1 MKPLET
7 NKLAFRSN
15 WRLWTLAVVGIQLS
29 LASFDSFAQS
39 LPKLMNLALLS
50 HPSIAS
56 QRAQMQAAE
65 IGIETAK
72 WQYFPTPAI
81 STERVNAKTG
91 DPFYGGDKNVT
102 TVRLQQPL
110 WTNGRLSAGKEKAQA
125 TLTYETADLNE
136 TSLQISMKVAQT
148 YSDLLASLWRTQ
160 STEQSLAT
168 HQKLR
173 EQVQRRVDL
182 GMQSDADLRLA
193 ETRLDS
199 VKSDLSATR
208 ARVESYAVRLKQL
221 IGQSIHFGELL
232 ANFSAPLNL
241 PISQDRALD
250 TALSIHPTIQKAR
263 AQSQI
268 QEAIVEESRSALL
281 PDVYVRAER
290 QYGAFSMQTSNTF
303 QDRIFVGLSTQLGA
317 GLSVLSNVKA
327 AQAKSL
333 AAKEE
338 VQTQTLSISE
348 QVLTDYAQVARLAEQ
363 TQALESALVSQEQVM
378 LSHDRQFLAGRKSWT
393 EVLNAARELSQAQAQ
408 LTDVK
413 ANHIAVSWRLALFVN
428 GLDILNTP

>member
-81 STERVNAKTG
+81 STERVNATTG

-148 YSDLLASLWRTQ
+148 YSDLLASLWRMQ

-182 GMQSDADLRLA
+182 GVQSDADLRLA

-290 QYGAFSMQTSNTF
+290 QYGAFSMQTSNSF

-348 QVLTDYAQVARLAEQ
+348 QVLTDYAQAARLAEQ
-363 TQALESALVSQEQVM
+363 TKALESALVSQEQVM

>member
-1 MKPLET
+1 MKLLSINGTSSP
-7 NKLAFRSN
+7 N
-15 WRLWTLAVVGIQLS
+15 WRLWTLAIVGMQLS
-29 LASFDSFAQS
+29 FSSFSQS
-39 LPKLMNLALLS
+39 LPKLMHSALLS

-81 STERVNAKTG
+81 STERVNAATG
-91 DPFYGGDKNVT
+91 DPFYSGDKNVT

-110 WTNGRLSAGKEKAQA
+110 WTNGRLTAGKEKAQA
-125 TLTYETADLNE
+125 SLAYETADLNE
-136 TSLQISMKVAQT
+136 TSLQISLKVAQT
-148 YSDLLASLWRTQ
+148 YADLLASLWRMQ

-182 GMQSDADLRLA
+182 GAQSDADLQLA
-193 ETRLDS
+193 QTRLDS

-221 IGQSIHFGELL
+221 IGQSINLDELL
-232 ANFSAPLNL
+232 ANLSTPLNL
-241 PISQDRALD
+241 PISQDRALEA
-250 TALSIHPTIQKAR
+250 ALAIHPAIQKAR
-263 AQSQI
+263 AQSLI
-268 QEAIVEESRSALL
+268 QEAIVEENRSALL
-281 PDVYVRAER
+281 PDVYLRAER

-303 QDRIFVGLSTQLGA
+303 QDRFFVGLSTQLGA

-338 VQTQTLSISE
+338 VQSQTLSISE
-348 QVLTDYAQVARLAEQ
+348 QVLTDYAQAARLVEQ
-363 TQALESALVSQEQVM
+363 TQALESALTSQEQVM

-393 EVLNAARELSQAQAQ
+393 EVLNTARELSQAQAQ
-408 LTDVK
+408 LTDIK
-413 ANHIAVSWRLALFVN
+413 ANHIAVSWRLALFVS
-428 GLDILNTP
+428 GLDIVNKP

>member
-1 MKPLET
+1 MKPST
-7 NKLAFRSN
+7 IYKGSKSN
-15 WRLWTLAVVGIQLS
+15 LRLWTLAAIGVLLS
-29 LASFDSFAQS
+29 YESFAQN
-39 LPKLMNLALLS
+39 LPTLISTALMS

-56 QRAQMQAAE
+56 QKAQMQAAE

-72 WQYFPTPAI
+72 WQYFPTPAV
-81 STERVNAKTG
+81 STERANAASG

-125 TLTYETADLNE
+125 SLAYETADLNE
-136 TSLQISMKVAQT
+136 TSLQISLKVAQA
-148 YSDLLASLWRTQ
+148 YADFLASHWRMQ

-173 EQVQRRVDL
+173 EQVQRRMEL
-182 GMQSDADLRLA
+182 GVQSDADLQLA
-193 ETRLDS
+193 QTRLDS
-199 VKSDLSATR
+199 VRSDLSAAR
-208 ARVESYAVRLKQL
+208 ARVETYAVRLKQL
-221 IGQSIHFGELL
+221 IGQPINLGELL
-232 ANFSAPLNL
+232 ANLSSPLAL
-241 PISQDRALD
+241 SVSQDMALEA
-250 TALSIHPTIQKAR
+250 ALAINPTIQKAR

-268 QEAIVEESRSALL
+268 QDAIVEENRSALL

-290 QYGAFSMQTSNTF
+290 QFGAFSIQTSSAF

-317 GLSVLSNVKA
+317 GLTVLSNVKA
-327 AQAKSL
+327 AQARSL

-348 QVLTDYAQVARLAEQ
+348 QVLTDYAQVTRLAEQ
-363 TQALESALVSQEQVM
+363 TQALASALTSQEQVM

-393 EVLNAARELSQAQAQ
+393 EVLNTARELSQAQAQ
-408 LTDVK
+408 LTDIK
-413 ANHIAVSWRLALFVN
+413 ANHIAVSWRLALFVK
-428 GLDILNTP
+428 GLDIVNNP